1 MINSLKGLVY
11 VLTFLALLLSGSL
24 GVAQARALTE
34 IRASGELRV
43 CFAPIHASV
52 VRAEPVGCRDE
63 CHFEGPAYDT
73 VQAFVDFL
81 GGSMA
86 LRAQRIDWDEQF
98 FNAQGQLD
106 KQAEYSPV
114 LLESGRCDVYPNM
127 LTQADWRRNKL
138 DIVTM
143 FSTRVL
149 IMAHPEAIATLI
161 DEFSLGGH
169 RAAVEAG
176 TTYHTWLQEQNRTR
190 FAHNP
195 IEIYLLPTDQALERV
210 NQGLADFSMADA
222 RSAFWIVRHQYPD
235 LIPAFPVGALDP
247 VGWGIRKNNPELR
260 LAIQQFFEQQRIEPD
275 SALNAIWQRHFGMN
289 MTQLMA
295 LLAAM

>member
-1 MINSLKGLVY
+1 MIHYLNGLVY
-11 VLTFLALLLSGSL
+11 VLTLLILFSSGGL
-24 GVAQARALTE
+24 GVAQARSLPE
-34 IRASGELRV
+34 IRASGEIRA

-52 VRAEPVGCRDE
+52 VQVEPADCRED
-63 CHFEGPAYDT
+63 CRFMGPAFESM
-73 VQAFVDFL
+73 QAFTAFL
-81 GGSMA
+81 GNSIT
-86 LRAQRIDWDEQF
+86 LHAQRIDWDEQF

-127 LTQADWRRNKL
+127 LTQADWQRNKL
-138 DIVTM
+138 DIITM

-149 IMAHPEAIATLI
+149 IVVHPEATATLL
-161 DEFSLGGH
+161 DVSSLGGH

-195 IEIYLLPTDQALERV
+195 IEIRLLPTDLALEQV

-222 RSAFWIVRHQYPD
+222 SSAFWIVRHQYPD
-235 LIPAFPVGALDP
+235 LIPAFPAGTLDA
-247 VGWGIRKNNPELR
+247 VGWGIRKNNPELH
-260 LAIQQFFEQQRIEPD
+260 LAIQQFFAQQRIEPD
-275 SALNAIWQRHFGMN
+275 SALNAIWQRHFGMS
-289 MTQLMA
+289 MTQFMA
-295 LLAAM
+295 LLATM